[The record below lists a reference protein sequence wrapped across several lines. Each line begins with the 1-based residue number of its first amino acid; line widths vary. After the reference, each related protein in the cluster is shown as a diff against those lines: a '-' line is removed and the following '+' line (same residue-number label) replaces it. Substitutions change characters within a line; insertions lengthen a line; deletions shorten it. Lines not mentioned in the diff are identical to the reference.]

1 MTRQYVSDMFYYGEL
16 SDELKHEQWIVD
28 DREEVIQKVVTSLSI
43 YSHTC
48 NEGCE
53 QKGAYKCTLHV

>member
-1 MTRQYVSDMFYYGEL
+1 MFYYGEL